1 MVTRLAFTGLVVA
14 LAGQRLL
21 ELRKS
26 RTNERELL
34 HKGAREHAS
43 RHFTL
48 MRLLHASWLV
58 AMPLEVFLLRAP
70 FRPPLALLATA
81 GAASGQ
87 ALRYAAMHA
96 LGPRWTVRIFT
107 LPGEPAVTSGIYKRL
122 RHPNYVGVALEIAC
136 VPLIHGAWRSALA
149 FSALNA
155 LLLRVR
161 IRSEE
166 RALAADSRYTEL
178 FASRPRFVPKLARS
192 EKAPAALSELSG

>member
-1 MVTRLAFTGLVVA
+1 MVTRVAFTGLVVA

-26 RTNERELL
+26 RKNERELVRR
-34 HKGAREHAS
+34 GAREHAP
-43 RHFTL
+43 RHFTA

-70 FRPPLALLATA
+70 FRLPLALVATA
-81 GAASGQ
+81 GVAAGQ
-87 ALRYAAMHA
+87 ALRYAAMRA

-107 LPGEPAVTSGIYKRL
+107 LPGEPVVTSGIYTRL
-122 RHPNYVGVALEIAC
+122 RHPNYVGVALEMAC

-155 LLLRVR
+155 LLLGVRV
-161 IRSEE
+161 RSEE
-166 RALAADSRYTEL
+166 RALAADSGYAEL
-178 FASRPRFVPKLARS
+178 LASRPRFVPTFARG
-192 EKAPAALSELSG
+192 ELST